1 MAIDKSLISGN
12 TDMLILKLL
21 EKQVEKLLRGKRE
34 DITRLLR
41 GIRWK
46 TSLFLHR

>member
-21 EKQVEKLLRGKRE
+21 EKQDMYGL
-34 DITRLLR
+34 
-41 GIRWK
+41 
-46 TSLFLHR
+46 SLIHI

>member
-21 EKQVEKLLRGKRE
+21 ENK
-34 DITRLLR
+34 ICM
-41 GIRWK
+41 GIR
-46 TSLFLHR
+46 